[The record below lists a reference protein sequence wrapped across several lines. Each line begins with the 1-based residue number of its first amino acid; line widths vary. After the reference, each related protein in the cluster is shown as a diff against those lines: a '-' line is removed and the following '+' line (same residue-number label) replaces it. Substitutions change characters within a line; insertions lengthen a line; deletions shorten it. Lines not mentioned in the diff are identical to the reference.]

1 MGILKNHTKRAT
13 EIRFLDLIDVNAVI
27 TDLSVC
33 NIIETIDQVG
43 NGSFSGASGSYKSN
57 LLSGFGPKTDIMQ
70 NDLVICI
77 AKVYVIKNNGP
88 FQLGIGNGPFGFVR
102 MLPGPQIC
110 SCLSFRQI
118 SIFIFFCIDQFY
130 ITFVSFRCL
139 IHQIKNT
146 LSAGCSIDH
155 KVDLLADLGDWV
167 CKALVQSDK
176 GDNGTNGNSC
186 QTVDPQDG
194 AYDGHQGIADPA
206 DIGVY
211 RHQQVC
217 IAVGLVGTV
226 SKFFVYFMEIIHSC
240 LFMTE
245 DFYHFLSVQ
254 HFLNKPVYNTQ
265 IHLLADIISS

>member
-1 MGILKNHTKRAT
+1 
-13 EIRFLDLIDVNAVI
+13 
-27 TDLSVC
+27 
-33 NIIETIDQVG
+33 
-43 NGSFSGASGSYKSN
+43 
-57 LLSGFGPKTDIMQ
+57 
-70 NDLVICI
+70 
-77 AKVYVIKNNGP
+77 
-88 FQLGIGNGPFGFVR
+88 

-118 SIFIFFCIDQFY
+118 SIFIFFCIDQLY

-139 IHQIKNT
+139 IHQVKDT
-146 LSAGCSIDH
+146 LSTGCCVDH
-155 KVDLLADLGDWV
+155 KVDLLADLSDGV

-186 QTVDPQDG
+186 KAVDPQDG

-226 SKFFVYFMEIIHSC
+226 SEFFVYFMEIIHSC
-240 LFMTE
+240 LFMTK

-265 IHLLADIISS
+265 IHLLTDIISS